1 MAAGLATRIKGR
13 GMIASASSYIK
24 AGRWGVVSK
33 IHWPS
38 LLISI
43 AIAEAVGAFSGL
55 LAGNIRAVYNNLVQ
69 PPLSPPGWLFPLVWT
84 ILFALMGIAAYLV
97 YRASA
102 AHSQRGTDLRFY
114 AAQLVH
120 HLFPL
125 SVIWL
130 GSGGNYFTS
139 VAGNHHYGALCQN

>member
-1 MAAGLATRIKGR
+1 M
-13 GMIASASSYIK
+13 
-24 AGRWGVVSK
+24 SK

-43 AIAEAVGAFSGL
+43 AIAEAVGALSGL
-55 LAGNIRAVYNNLVQ
+55 LAGDIRAVYSSLVQ

-84 ILFALMGIAAYLV
+84 VLFALMGIAAYLV
-97 YRASA
+97 YHAPVE
-102 AHSQRGTDLRFY
+102 HSQKKHG
-114 AAQLVH
+114 AAVLCCPAGSEFFLAN

-130 GSGGNYFTS
+130 GSGGNYFAGGT
-139 VAGNHHYGALCQN
+139 GNHHHGAICQN